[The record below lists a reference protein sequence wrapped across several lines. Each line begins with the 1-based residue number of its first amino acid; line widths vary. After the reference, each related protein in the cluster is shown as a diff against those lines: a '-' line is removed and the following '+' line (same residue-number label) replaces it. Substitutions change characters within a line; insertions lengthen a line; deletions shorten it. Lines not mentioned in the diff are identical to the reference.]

1 MAFDSTGLKVYG
13 EGEWKVRQDRISKR
27 RTWRKIDLEVDVT
40 SGEIICV
47 TVTTNDSKDRELF
60 PSQAI
65 EEVCLDGAYGTKNCC
80 DVCMAGD

>member
-1 MAFDSTGLKVYG
+1 MVLDSTGLKVYG
-13 EGEWKVRQDRISKR
+13 EGEWKVRQDGISKR
-27 RTWRKIDLEVDVT
+27 RTWRKIHLGVDVN
-40 SGEIICV
+40 SGEIICG

-65 EEVCLDGAYGTKNCC
+65 EEVCLDGAYGTKNCG